1 MAAKLVYILVA
12 LFNSTAGCSAANT
25 KPLVYPADVLDT
37 AIVAID
43 GSSLKCT
50 ADEYSTESE
59 DVLRILRNRDFDV
72 IEHSFEKQGD
82 KIEHEFLLKQKATEL
97 LLIANV
103 IQEDGECLGFSFGRI
118 AQN

>member
-1 MAAKLVYILVA
+1 MAVPLNALLMSIRQKVRMSCVY
-12 LFNSTAGCSAANT
+12 C
-25 KPLVYPADVLDT
+25 
-37 AIVAID
+37 
-43 GSSLKCT
+43 
-50 ADEYSTESE
+50 
-59 DVLRILRNRDFDV
+59 RNRDFDV